1 MSQTHTDSSSAQS
14 APPSP
19 ATTMTSTHTDH
30 AADNSLD
37 DIFGSSPPRS
47 ERELHAPHRAAE
59 ETTASASAPRST
71 AEPSDL
77 PSLRRQHVTAGYR
90 DGVSMAK
97 GQHVQEGFDAGFP
110 VGAQM
115 GMRAGTILGIME
127 GLLRGFEERSG
138 PGVVKKPA
146 VRGGAATSTRESK
159 DQENTDE
166 VAEVRQQK
174 REHVRAL
181 YQAALKELDVQAV
194 FAGAGVEGAPA
205 VPVEVVP
212 ESKSKEGESA
222 EVQLARKGD
231 VVLSKWEGRVAVPRW
246 EENMEALEM
255 KEKEKE
261 ENKGESESAGLGGA
275 GAIAAQAVEQS

>member
-1 MSQTHTDSSSAQS
+1 MS
-14 APPSP
+14 
-19 ATTMTSTHTDH
+19 STHTDN

-37 DIFGSSPPRS
+37 DIFGSSPPRN
-47 ERELHAPHRAAE
+47 ERELRAPQHAANT
-59 ETTASASAPRST
+59 TTASASAPGST
-71 AEPSDL
+71 TEPSDL

-97 GQHVQEGFDAGFP
+97 GQYVQDGFDAGFP

-138 PGVVKKPA
+138 PGVVKKLV
-146 VRGGAATSTRESK
+146 VRGGTATSGDSTSTQQGK
-159 DQENTDE
+159 GNMDE
-166 VAEVRQQK
+166 VAELHRQK
-174 REHVRAL
+174 REQVRSL

-194 FAGAGVEGAPA
+194 FAGAGGEGAA
-205 VPVEVVP
+205 VPEMPAEVVP
-212 ESKSKEGESA
+212 GSKSKEGESA
-222 EVQLARKGD
+222 EAQLARKGD
-231 VVLSKWEGRVAVPRW
+231 VVISKWEGRVAVHRW

-261 ENKGESESAGLGGA
+261 KEKENKGESANSASASASGA
-275 GAIAAQAVEQS
+275 GASAAQAVEQS